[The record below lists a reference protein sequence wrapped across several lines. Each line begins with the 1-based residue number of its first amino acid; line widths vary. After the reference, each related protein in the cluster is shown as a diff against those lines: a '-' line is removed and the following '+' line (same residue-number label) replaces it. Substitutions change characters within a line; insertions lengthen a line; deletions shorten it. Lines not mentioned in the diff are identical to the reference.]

1 MLLNKLI
8 QKGNR
13 IDRRN
18 VSEIEENFEEI
29 WPTEY
34 LNFEES
40 KSQSCALNSV
50 TRESLSN
57 NSLLAE
63 VYLMIASSWK
73 TSACRKL
80 RFKARVWCVRLK
92 FKVAMNLV
100 LPGTEFVWSCFAA
113 ISKSSSQREAGCCL
127 HKLSALK
134 RCDVQIRLKE
144 SLNRLMQ
151 LLCQVP

>member
-13 IDRRN
+13 IYRRN

-29 WPTEY
+29 WPPEY

-57 NSLLAE
+57 NFLLAE
-63 VYLMIASSWK
+63 VSLMIASSWK

-80 RFKARVWCVRLK
+80 
-92 FKVAMNLV
+92 
-100 LPGTEFVWSCFAA
+100 
-113 ISKSSSQREAGCCL
+113 Q
-127 HKLSALK
+127 
-134 RCDVQIRLKE
+134 QI
-144 SLNRLMQ
+144 
-151 LLCQVP
+151 PTD